1 MDLLTEELNDIFFN
15 DYDIIQEMKLM
26 DKNVVKKIKDK
37 LEATIKSKDPKRL
50 DKLLKPVPS
59 MSFDGIKSLL
69 KKRVIKDKQQFEKNY
84 KIAQRKIVRV
94 KNENAKKGLSLAA
107 ATAATA
113 AGKDVEDLIDENQ
126 RVFDPKNLVMLLLGL
141 YFLAKFIM
149 VQANPSIAFVNPTI
163 AYIIAGIAVLMIIK
177 TSYNL
182 IAGKEAKSLFL
193 IL

>member
-69 KKRVIKDKQQFEKNY
+69 KKRVIKNKAQFEKNY

-94 KNENAKKGLSLAA
+94 KNENAKKGLSNFENAWE
-107 ATAATA
+107 TP
-113 AGKDVEDLIDENQ
+113 VEQ
-126 RVFDPKNLVMLLLGL
+126 P
-141 YFLAKFIM
+141 
-149 VQANPSIAFVNPTI
+149 
-163 AYIIAGIAVLMIIK
+163 
-177 TSYNL
+177 
-182 IAGKEAKSLFL
+182 
-193 IL
+193 